1 MDKMDKAFETFPVL
15 ETRRLILRELNPA
28 DAEELFNIFSD
39 NKLTEFYDLDTFTS
53 LAQAEK
59 LIERHSD
66 RFANK
71 SGLRWGIVRKESN
84 SVIGTCG
91 LNLHRHSVSGEIGY
105 ELARQYWRRGIMTE
119 ALRSVI
125 DFGFEMQGLN
135 RIQALVIIGNT
146 ASENLLLKLGFQEE
160 GLLRDYGF
168 FKGEFHDL
176 TCFSILRKDW
186 HVNSVHQR

>member
-1 MDKMDKAFETFPVL
+1 MDMMDRSFETFPIL
-15 ETRRLILRELNPA
+15 ETKRLILRQLNAA
-28 DAEELFNIFSD
+28 DAQEVFNVFSD
-39 NKLTEFYDLDTFTS
+39 SKVTEFYDLDTFTS
-53 LAQAEK
+53 LEQAEK
-59 LIERHSD
+59 LIERHYD
-66 RFANK
+66 RFANR
-71 SGLRWGIVRKESN
+71 SGLRWGIVRRENN

-91 LNLHRHSVSGEIGY
+91 LNLYRHSVSGEIGY

-125 DFGFEMQGLN
+125 NFGFERQGLN
-135 RIQALVIIGNT
+135 RIQALVITRNT

-160 GLLRDYGF
+160 GVLREYGF